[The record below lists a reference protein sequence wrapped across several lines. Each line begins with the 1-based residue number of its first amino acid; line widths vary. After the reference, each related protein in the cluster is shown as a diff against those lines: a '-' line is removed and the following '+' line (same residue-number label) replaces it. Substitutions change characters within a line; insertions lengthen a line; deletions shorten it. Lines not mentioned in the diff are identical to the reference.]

1 MRRLAT
7 TISALA
13 LSLAL
18 GAPAIAG
25 GWAATTLDEV
35 PPDMQ
40 AGETYQI
47 GYTIRQHGV
56 TPVNVEQMGG
66 TTEIQLRSPDGA
78 KTLSY
83 RGVREGA
90 TGHYVAKVTF
100 PYEGAWTWSVTQ
112 GPFEAQPLGTVKVL
126 PAAGAAAAQPAPA
139 GAAAPAQQPA
149 STSPFLVIAL
159 LLATAG
165 AAVLFGTRV
174 AAFAG
179 RRASA

>member
-1 MRRLAT
+1 MRRILVTLAAVLLT
-7 TISALA
+7 
-13 LSLAL
+13 LAL

-35 PPDMQ
+35 PPDMR

-56 TPVNVEQMGG
+56 TPRNVEDMGG
-66 TTEIQLRSPDGA
+66 TTEIRITSPDGA

-83 RGVREGA
+83 AGVREGA
-90 TGHYVAKVTF
+90 TGHYIAKITF

-112 GPFEAQPLGTVKVL
+112 GPFQPQALGTVKVL
-126 PAAGAAAAQPAPA
+126 PAAGAAAQPAQPAAA
-139 GAAAPAQQPA
+139 GASARQPA
-149 STSPFLVIAL
+149 STNPFLAIVL
-159 LLATAG
+159 LLAVAG

>member
-1 MRRLAT
+1 MRRILLT
-7 TISALA
+7 
-13 LSLAL
+13 LSVVLLTLAL

-35 PPDMQ
+35 PPDMR
-40 AGETYQI
+40 AGDTYQI

-56 TPVNVEQMGG
+56 TPVNVEQLGG
-66 TTEIQLRSPDGA
+66 TTEIRLTSPDGA

-83 RGVREGA
+83 TGVREGA
-90 TGHYVAKVTF
+90 TGHYIAKIMF

-112 GPFEAQPLGTVKVL
+112 GPFDAHPLGTVKVL
-126 PAAGAAAAQPAPA
+126 PAAGAAAQPAQPAAA
-139 GAAAPAQQPA
+139 GAPAQQPA
-149 STSPFLVIAL
+149 STNPFLVVAL
-159 LLATAG
+159 LLAVAG